1 MINLQAKLSK
11 SQVKAICAKIKKQ
24 LPGNCRGEQLF
35 FSVFE
40 LAMLDHYCH
49 RPHTYSNAQK
59 GDGDIPRC
67 HHDSASAYLQ
77 NAEQHLAAIGI
88 DCDWVDRLI
97 NEVTEKRPTI
107 CQANPVGPHLH

>member
-1 MINLQAKLSK
+1 MINLSATLSK

-24 LPGNCRGEQLF
+24 LPGNCRGEMLF

-49 RPHTYSNAQK
+49 RPHTDSDAEK

-67 HHDSASAYLQ
+67 YHESASAYLR
-77 NAEQHLAAIGI
+77 NAEQHLSAIGI
-88 DCDWVDRLI
+88 DGEWVARLI
-97 NEVTEKRPTI
+97 NEVAEK
-107 CQANPVGPHLH
+107 